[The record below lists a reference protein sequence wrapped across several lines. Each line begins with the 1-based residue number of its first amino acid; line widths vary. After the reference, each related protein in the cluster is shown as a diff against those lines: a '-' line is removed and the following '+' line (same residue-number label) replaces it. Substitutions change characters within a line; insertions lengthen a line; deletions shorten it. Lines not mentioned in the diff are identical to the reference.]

1 MLLRNAATAL
11 LATSLLAAC
20 ADEETDAVTTPD
32 ATSNA
37 DASSALDAGADDGSG
52 TDAAT
57 DVENDVLPETTPRV
71 GPSST
76 VFVAQEF
83 IFERENPPGVT
94 RGFNLDSTVT
104 DSDTAIG
111 CGQNDFLSPEG
122 GDGIDN
128 QFALLLPII
137 EAAGGSALPLLVQS
151 AINEGD
157 LLIVIAFEGLDDT
170 MNDDDVTLTIA
181 RAQGTTLLGSNR
193 LILPWQTFDLDTNE
207 SMTRI
212 EHAVITD
219 GVLTAASEALDLP
232 IFVFGFRFEVT
243 LNNAL
248 IRGVIEGD
256 QVVEMMVGGAITL
269 ENVLDI
275 ARTPGIQDR
284 IPQLIESVGGSLTD
298 SSVNEDCDAFSVTAT
313 MYTIP
318 AFLYAE

>member
-1 MLLRNAATAL
+1 MALRTPLLLCLAL
-11 LATSLLAAC
+11 GALAAC
-20 ADEETDAVTTPD
+20 ADEETP
-32 ATSNA
+32 SGS
-37 DASSALDAGADDGSG
+37 DASSSGDTTGSSDTVDTSDVDSN
-52 TDAAT
+52 TDAT
-57 DVENDVLPETTPRV
+57 GEPMDVTPETTPRV

-76 VFVAQEF
+76 IFVAQEF
-83 IFERENPPGVT
+83 IFEREEPPGTT
-94 RGFNLDSTVT
+94 RGFNLDSTVS
-104 DSDTAIG
+104 DGDTAIG

-122 GDGIDN
+122 GEGIDN

-157 LLIVIAFEGLDDT
+157 LLILVTFEGLDDPL
-170 MNDDDVTLTIA
+170 NDDDVTLTIA

-193 LILPWQTFDLDTNE
+193 LILPWQTFSLDTSE

-212 EHAVITD
+212 EGAVLQD
-219 GVLTAASEALDLP
+219 GVLTATSSALNLP

-248 IRGVIEGD
+248 LRGVMEGD
-256 QVVEMMVGGAITL
+256 QLVEMMVGGAITL
-269 ENVLDI
+269 DNVLDI

-284 IPQLIESVGGSLTD
+284 IPALIESVGGSLTD
-298 SSVNEDCDAFSVTAT
+298 STVNESCDAFSVTAT

-318 AFLYAE
+318 AFLYEE